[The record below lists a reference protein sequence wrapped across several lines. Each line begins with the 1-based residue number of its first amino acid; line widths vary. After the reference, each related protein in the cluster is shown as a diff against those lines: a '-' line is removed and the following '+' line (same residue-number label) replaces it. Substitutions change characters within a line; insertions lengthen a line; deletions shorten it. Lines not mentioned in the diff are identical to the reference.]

1 MIKRKKGSREEREP
15 IYCIKRE
22 KLGREKGR
30 KKERRE
36 RGK

>member
-1 MIKRKKGSREEREP
+1 MIKRKKGSREEGEP
-15 IYCIKRE
+15 INCIKRE

>member
-1 MIKRKKGSREEREP
+1 MIKRKKGSREEGKH
-15 IYCIKRE
+15 IYCMKTE

>member
-1 MIKRKKGSREEREP
+1 MIKRKKGSREEGEP

-30 KKERRE
+30 KEERRE